1 MTNYNEL
8 KKAVFKINTA
18 QGSGSGFLLADYEW
32 VITNYHVIEGCR
44 EVALED
50 FDQNRIRAE
59 VVYVNPEVDLALLST
74 VKRLPL
80 TGIPLQDKIEGVEVR
95 DRVSVLGFPFGMPFT
110 VTEGI
115 VSNSKQLVEG
125 QHFIQTDAAVNP
137 GNSGGPVIT
146 ESGQFVGIATSKFV
160 NADNVGFAIP
170 AHAVLEELE
179 HFAEHK
185 AMGFAVKCNSCKHL
199 VTEAIDFCPNCGA
212 DVDKAIFEEKPL
224 DRFAVFVE
232 SAIALQGNDPVLA
245 RGGLDYWEFHQGS
258 SLIRIFIFD
267 EEYLYATSPLNYL
280 PSENLEQLYRYLLE
294 DNVSPYQLSIY
305 QHQIFISFRVRLSDL
320 FSAKAEQVREQL
332 AGLPYKADEMDDFFF
347 QKYACPKTHYAK
359 KPSSGPLQQL

>member
-8 KKAVFKINTA
+8 KQVVFKINTA
-18 QGSGSGFLLADYEW
+18 QGSGSGFLLANYEW

-59 VVYVNPEVDLALLST
+59 VVYVNPEVDLALLKPVS
-74 VKRLPL
+74 KIELR
-80 TGIPLQDKIEGVEVR
+80 GIPLKEVVDGVEVR

-115 VSNSKQLVEG
+115 VSNNKQLVEG

-137 GNSGGPVIT
+137 GNSGGPVIS
-146 ESGQFVGIATSKFV
+146 EEGQFVGIATSKFV

-170 AHAVLEELE
+170 AHTVVEELR
-179 HFAEHK
+179 HFSANQAK
-185 AMGFAVKCNSCKHL
+185 GFAVKCNSCKHL

-212 DVDKAIFEEKPL
+212 DVDKSIFEEKPL

-232 SAIALQGNDPVLA
+232 SAIAMQGNDPILA

-280 PSENLEQLYRYLLE
+280 PAENLEQLYRYLLE
-294 DNVSPYQLSIY
+294 DKVSPYQLSIY
-305 QHQIFISFRVRLSDL
+305 QHQIFISYRVRLSDL
-320 FSAKAEQVREQL
+320 FSARADEVRKQL
-332 AGLPYKADEMDDFFF
+332 SGLPYKADEMDDFFF
-347 QKYACPKTHYAK
+347 QAYACPKTHYAR
-359 KPSSGPLQQL
+359 KPSGPLHI